1 MEMDFHFNLV
11 VKTTYLHKIPREMPL
26 CRPFSLLRQA
36 FEQLFQLPPNPLNKS
51 HQEVLYLM
59 SFRTPVSLLS
69 AGIFPREAKHYE
81 FDNET
86 KKLTVT
92 LPTICEVSYRDSSVL
107 RFSTSVTGHI
117 EKGKISEI
125 EGLKTRIVI
134 WVKVTCI
141 VCEEM
146 NLHFT
151 AGLGKTRSRKV
162 YEMVRDGITVDKF

>member
-1 MEMDFHFNLV
+1 MDQMMNFWFSGKAGKDMENVTKDINNMPKKIAGGANKMVNSVTAKKQKPLSEL
-11 VKTTYLHKIPREMPL
+11 LHE
-26 CRPFSLLRQA
+26 
-36 FEQLFQLPPNPLNKS
+36 FELP
-51 HQEVLYLM
+51 
-59 SFRTPVSLLS
+59 